1 MHAQVV
7 RVQIQ
12 PGKVDE
18 AVDIYKNAVLPAAR
32 EQKGFKSAYLLLDRE
47 ANRGIGFSL
56 WEMKADVDALMASGF
71 YREQI
76 AKFAAVFA
84 APPERE
90 VFEVAVEA

>member
-7 RVQIQ
+7 RIQIQ

-18 AVDIYKNAVLPAAR
+18 AVDIFKNGVLPAVR

-47 ANRGIGFSL
+47 ANRGMGFSL
-56 WEMKADVDALMASGF
+56 WETEADLAAIASSGF
-71 YREQI
+71 YQEQI

-90 VFEVAVEA
+90 VYEVASQA

>member
-12 PGKVDE
+12 AGKMDE
-18 AVDIYKNAVLPAAR
+18 AVRIFTESVMPAAR
-32 EQKGFKSAYLLLDRE
+32 ERPGFKGGYFLVDRE
-47 ANRGIGFSL
+47 NNRAIGL
-56 WEMKADVDALMASGF
+56 ALYETKADVEALVTSRF
-71 YREQI
+71 YQENV

-90 VFEVAVEA
+90 VYEVAMQA